1 VSEVSW
7 RFLHNALIMFRR
19 MKHETP
25 EQRWNRLQQEI
36 QDGILRAYPN
46 AERKGCPSAGRL
58 LELAV
63 RSAEF
68 DDTIEGDAQWQ
79 HVMHCSPCYSQY
91 LEEFRRHRR
100 RATPPSSK

>member
-1 VSEVSW
+1 
-7 RFLHNALIMFRR
+7 

-25 EQRWNRLQQEI
+25 EQKWNHLQQQI
-36 QDGILRAYPN
+36 QYGILRAYPN
-46 AERKGCPSAGRL
+46 AERKGCPSPDRL

-68 DDTIEGDAQWQ
+68 NNTIEGDAQWQ

-91 LEEFRRHRR
+91 LKEFRNRR
-100 RATPPSSK
+100 RRTTTPSPK